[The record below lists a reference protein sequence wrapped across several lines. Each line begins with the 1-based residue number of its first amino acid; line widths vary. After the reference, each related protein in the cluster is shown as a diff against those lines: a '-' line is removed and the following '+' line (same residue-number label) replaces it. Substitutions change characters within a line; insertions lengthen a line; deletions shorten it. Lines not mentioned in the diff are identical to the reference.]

1 MTKVAAT
8 REVRSRNDEQIDWRT
23 IGAMHKSLPRRV
35 ANRVLHITAQFAP
48 GCTTLRP
55 LLHKMRG
62 VKIYGTVFIGD
73 QVYIENEYPE
83 LVELHDGVQIVVRS
97 ILMCHLR
104 GTGGILVERNV
115 WIGPNCV
122 IAAPVGRTLT
132 IGEGSVV
139 AASSV
144 VTQDVPK
151 ATFVGGSPAKPIA
164 RVTVPMTM
172 YADYNEFK
180 KGLLPL

>member
-1 MTKVAAT
+1 
-8 REVRSRNDEQIDWRT
+8 
-23 IGAMHKSLPRRV
+23 MHKSLPRRV
-35 ANRVLHITAQFAP
+35 ANRILHITAQFAP

-55 LLHKMRG
+55 FLHKLRG
-62 VKIYGTVFIGD
+62 VRIHGTVFIGD
-73 QVYIENEYPE
+73 QVYLENEYPE

-97 ILMCHLR
+97 ILMCHFR
-104 GTGGILVERNV
+104 GTGGILIKSNA

-122 IAAPVGRTLT
+122 IAATAGRTLT

-144 VTQDVPK
+144 VTHDVPEF
-151 ATFVGGSPAKPIA
+151 TFVGGSPAKPIA

-172 YADYNEFK
+172 FADYEEFK